1 MRHSTPRASAR
12 RAVALIEVVL
22 VIAIIAILI
31 LQLSPLA
38 SSLRDRARTAA
49 NLSNLR
55 QHIAV
60 MSSYT
65 TDYKGLF
72 PYLAEPTATWS
83 VIRCESA
90 GVAIEAPYFMATRY
104 WNVGLA
110 DQYYSGAWRSRAFSG
125 PWTKGLTTS
134 TSYEMSC
141 ALITDPKF
149 YNMETRMMPPAQLRP
164 VRIDEAVYPSK
175 KSMLTARRAV
185 NYDNPRDRDEYDT
198 INRLGG
204 DAGFIDGHA
213 ASVRA
218 ADTLPRSWSGSAD
231 GPWLG
236 GHHGYA
242 LPMSH
247 PDDGIRGRDV
257 R

>member
-1 MRHSTPRASAR
+1 MACASR
-12 RAVALIEVVL
+12 RGAGFTL
-22 VIAIIAILI
+22 VEIILAIAIIGVM
-31 LQLSPLA
+31 LA
-38 SSLRDRARTAA
+38 MFLPSLGSFRDGARSTV

-55 QHIAV
+55 QHVAV

-65 TDYKGLF
+65 SDYKGLF
-72 PYLAEPTATWS
+72 PNLVEPSASWG

-90 GVAIEAPYFMATRY
+90 GVAIEVPYFIATRY

-110 DQYYSGAWRSRAFSG
+110 DQYYSGSWRSRAFSG
-125 PWTKGLTTS
+125 SFTKDLITS

-141 ALITDPKF
+141 ALIADPKF

-164 VRIDEAVYPSK
+164 VRIDEAVFPSK
-175 KSMLTARRAV
+175 KSMLTARYAV
-185 NYDNPRDRDEYDT
+185 NHDNPRDRYEYST
-198 INRLGG
+198 FGRTGG

-218 ADTLPRSWSGSAD
+218 AETLPRRMGSPD
-231 GPWLG
+231 GPWFG
-236 GHHGYA
+236 GHHGGC

-247 PDDGIRGRDV
+247 PNDGIRGRDV